1 MRDDEVVALFERCSN
16 VGRWGP
22 DDQRG
27 TLNHITP
34 AVRLAALAGVRTGDV
49 VGLGQ
54 ALAVGRSRE
63 TPPSAVM
70 AVRRDEQSAFDSL
83 TLDVHGFE
91 ATHLDALGHV
101 FWRER
106 AWNGRTAADVMGPH
120 GLRFGDV
127 VPAAIEGI
135 VTRGVLLDVA
145 AVHGVPH
152 LAAGAGITAADL
164 DAAEARVGLRVGPGD
179 AVFVRSGHGIRAV
192 AEGDAHDETAP
203 HEGVTADVV
212 PWLFER
218 SVAVYSGDCI
228 DQRPSGHPSV
238 AMPLHMVGMV
248 AMGLWLLDAPD
259 VEVLA
264 AACARHHRA
273 DFTLIVAPLWLP
285 GGTASAV
292 NPLAIF

>member
-1 MRDDEVVALFERCSN
+1 MTEDEVLALFERCSN

-22 DDQRG
+22 DDELG

-34 AVRLAALAGVRTGDV
+34 AVRLAALASVMAGDV
-49 VGLGQ
+49 VPFGATL
-54 ALAVGRSRE
+54 LPGRSRE
-63 TPPSAVM
+63 TPPSARM
-70 AVRRDEQSAFDSL
+70 TLRRDAVSAFDEL

-101 FWRER
+101 FFRER
-106 AWNGRTAADVMGPH
+106 AWNGRTAADVLSPD
-120 GLRFGDV
+120 GLRFASV
-127 VPAAIEGI
+127 EPAGRTGI

-145 AVHGVPH
+145 AVHGVPY
-152 LAAGAGITAADL
+152 LPAGTGVTAADL
-164 DAAEARVGLRVGPGD
+164 GAAEAYAGTRVGPGD
-179 AVFVRSGHGIRAV
+179 AIVIRTGHARRAA

-228 DQRPSGHPSV
+228 DQRPSGYPSV
-238 AMPLHMVGMV
+238 VMPLHQVGMV
-248 AMGLWLLDAPD
+248 SMGLCLLDAPD
-259 VEVLA
+259 VELLA
-264 AACARHHRA
+264 EACARHGRSTFA
-273 DFTLIVAPLWLP
+273 LIVAPLRLR

-292 NPLAIF
+292 NPLALF

>member
-1 MRDDEVVALFERCSN
+1 
-16 VGRWGP
+16 
-22 DDQRG
+22 
-27 TLNHITP
+27 
-34 AVRLAALAGVRTGDV
+34 
-49 VGLGQ
+49 
-54 ALAVGRSRE
+54 
-63 TPPSAVM
+63 M
-70 AVRRDEQSAFDSL
+70 AVRRDTQSAFDSL

-106 AWNGRTAADVMGPH
+106 AWNGRTTADVLSPE

-152 LAAGAGITAADL
+152 LPAGAGITAADL
-164 DAAEARVGLRVGPGD
+164 EAAEVLSGVQVGPGD
-179 AVFVRSGHGIRAV
+179 AVFVRSGHAVRAA
-192 AEGDAHDETAP
+192 AEGDAHDEAAP
-203 HEGVTADVV
+203 HEGVTADVI

-228 DQRPSGHPSV
+228 DQRPSGHSSV
-238 AMPLHMVGMV
+238 TMPLHMVGMV
-248 AMGLWLLDAPD
+248 SMGLWLLEA
-259 VEVLA
+259 LA
-264 AACARHHRA
+264 AGCARHGRA
-273 DFTLIVAPLWLP
+273 DFLLIVAPLRLP

-292 NPLAIF
+292 NPLVIF